1 MDDFFL
7 GIVYKDKKVRFRIV
21 NPNVPLSTL
30 MNTKELSGRNRRL
43 LNEWK
48 LLDQRLAGRKDM
60 RYRITK
66 RNLNGLPV
74 KYLIEY
80 GIRSIC
86 QVNDADKLNKQ
97 GSDNSPVFASVFFMQ
112 IDIPENYPC
121 IDAPVSFRFLTQD
134 STGEPIPHPWHP
146 NIRFFGEF
154 AGRVCLNTP
163 DSYTSLAWCVERVA
177 LYLCYDL
184 YHAFP
189 EPPYPEDLKVAEWV
203 LKQGEPK
210 GWIFF
215 GQECLSDLSNGL

>member
-1 MDDFFL
+1 
-7 GIVYKDKKVRFRIV
+7 
-21 NPNVPLSTL
+21 
-30 MNTKELSGRNRRL
+30 
-43 LNEWK
+43 
-48 LLDQRLAGRKDM
+48 M

-66 RNLNGLPV
+66 YNLNGLPV

-86 QVNDADKLNKQ
+86 QVNDVDKLNKP

-177 LYLCYDL
+177 LYLRYDL

-189 EPPYPEDLKVAEWV
+189 EPPYPEDLRVAEWV
-203 LKQGEPK
+203 VKQGEPK